1 MLGKASHREFDISLR
16 TLPIEDR
23 EPFAVAVTSMLD
35 GVLVDV
41 LSVAQRFNRVKCSRV
56 LDACTSDSSEEE
68 ARR

>member
-23 EPFAVAVTSMLD
+23 EPFAVVVTSLLD
-35 GVLVDV
+35 GVLVDA
-41 LSVAQRFNRVKCSRV
+41 LSLAQRFNRMNSSKV
-56 LDACTSDSSEEE
+56 LDACTSDGIEEE